1 MRQKIMTHVT
11 VLVILSV
18 LLTYLSSS
26 LVLYYKYRGDM
37 EADVMK
43 EAEYIRYALENVGEE
58 YLAQDLGQLTTSRIT
73 VIDSRGRLVYDSNPD
88 NTEEK
93 YEEMEE
99 FQEAGKKGTGQ
110 SLKFSRILSQQT
122 FYYAVELENGDI
134 LRVGKTVDSI
144 FCTMLSCFP
153 LLGLMMVLILIVGFL
168 YMKHQT
174 KKLIQPINS
183 LDLEN
188 PLKNVVYE
196 ELRPLL
202 KRVDQQNR
210 QIASHVEE
218 LKQAE
223 RVREEFSAN
232 VSHELKT
239 PLMSISG
246 YAEIMKNGM
255 VRQEDVPEFAARIYD
270 EAARLTSLVQDII
283 ELSKLDEKNG
293 ELPLE
298 TVDLYELVRDVSR
311 NLALPAGKKNIS
323 VQTEGCPAKIRGVRH
338 VLYEMFYNLVDNAVK
353 YNREGGWV
361 KVRLESGDKGP
372 VFTVEDNGIG
382 IAREEQDRIFERFYR
397 VDKSHSR
404 KTGGTGL
411 GLSIVKHGAALHH
424 AKISLE
430 SRLGEGT
437 KIRIIFTDPEVKT
450 DTEEREC
457 S

>member
-88 NTEEK
+88 NNEEK

-99 FQEAGKKGTGQ
+99 FQEAGEKGTGQ

-168 YMKHQT
+168 YTKYQT

-188 PLKNVVYE
+188 PLKNVAYE

-223 RVREEFSAN
+223 RVRKEFSAN

-298 TVDLYELVRDVSR
+298 
-311 NLALPAGKKNIS
+311 
-323 VQTEGCPAKIRGVRH
+323 
-338 VLYEMFYNLVDNAVK
+338 
-353 YNREGGWV
+353 
-361 KVRLESGDKGP
+361 SGEYVMYYMKC
-372 VFTVEDNGIG
+372 FITWWIM
-382 IAREEQDRIFERFYR
+382 R
-397 VDKSHSR
+397 
-404 KTGGTGL
+404 
-411 GLSIVKHGAALHH
+411 
-424 AKISLE
+424 
-430 SRLGEGT
+430 
-437 KIRIIFTDPEVKT
+437 
-450 DTEEREC
+450 
-457 S
+457 

>member
-1 MRQKIMTHVT
+1 MRQRIMTHVT
-11 VLVILSV
+11 VLVVLSV
-18 LLTYLSSS
+18 LLTYLAAS
-26 LVLYYKYRGDM
+26 LVLYHKYRGDM
-37 EADVMK
+37 QADVIK

-58 YLAQDLGQLTTSRIT
+58 YLAKDLGQLTTSRIT
-73 VIDSRGRLVYDSNPD
+73 VLNSQGEKVYDSNPGED
-88 NTEEK
+88 QEN
-93 YEEMEE
+93 YGEMEE
-99 FQEAGKKGTGQ
+99 IQEAQDQGTGQ
-110 SLKFSRILSQQT
+110 ALRFSGMLSHQT
-122 FYYAVELENGDI
+122 FYYAVRLENGDI
-134 LRVGKTVDSI
+134 LRVGKTGDSI
-144 FCTMLSCFP
+144 FRTMVSSFP
-153 LLGLMMVLILIVGFL
+153 LLGLIMVLILTLGFL
-168 YMKHQT
+168 YMNYQT
-174 KKLIQPINS
+174 QKLIEPINC
-183 LDLEN
+183 LDLEK

-223 RVREEFSAN
+223 EVRKEFSAN

-283 ELSKLDEKNG
+283 ELSKLDEKEG

-298 TVDLYELVRDVSR
+298 MVDLYELVQDVCR

-323 VQTEGCPAKIRGVRH
+323 VKVEGSPAKIRGIRH

-353 YNREGGWV
+353 YNREGGWI
-361 KVRLESGDKGP
+361 KVSLDPGENGP

-382 IAREEQDRIFERFYR
+382 IVREEQDRIFERFYR

-411 GLSIVKHGAALHH
+411 GLSIVKHGAALHQ
-424 AKISLE
+424 AEIRLE

-437 KIRIIFTDPEVKT
+437 KIRIFFKEPEKNP
-450 DTEEREC
+450 EG
-457 S
+457 

>member
-1 MRQKIMTHVT
+1 MRQRIMSHVT
-11 VLVILSV
+11 VLVVLSV
-18 LLTYLSSS
+18 LLTYLAAS
-26 LVLYYKYRGDM
+26 LVLYHKYRGDM
-37 EADVMK
+37 QADVIK

-58 YLAQDLGQLTTSRIT
+58 YLAKDLGQLTTSRIT
-73 VIDSRGRLVYDSNPD
+73 VLNSQGEKVYDSNP
-88 NTEEK
+88 EEDQEN
-93 YEEMEE
+93 YGEMEE
-99 FQEAGKKGTGQ
+99 IQEAQDQGTGQ
-110 SLKFSRILSQQT
+110 ALRFFRNAFASDLLLCGS
-122 FYYAVELENGDI
+122 AGENGDI
-134 LRVGKTVDSI
+134 LRVGKTGDSI
-144 FCTMLSCFP
+144 FRTMVSSFP
-153 LLGLMMVLILIVGFL
+153 LLGLIMVLILALGFL
-168 YMKHQT
+168 YMNYQT
-174 KKLIQPINS
+174 KKLIEPINC
-183 LDLEN
+183 LDLEK

-223 RVREEFSAN
+223 RVRREFSAN

-283 ELSKLDEKNG
+283 ELSKLDEKEG

-298 TVDLYELVRDVSR
+298 MVDLYELVQDVCR

-323 VQTEGCPAKIRGVRH
+323 VKVEGSPAKIRGIRH

-353 YNREGGWV
+353 YNREGGWI
-361 KVRLESGDKGP
+361 KVSLDPGENGP

-411 GLSIVKHGAALHH
+411 GLSIVKHGAALHQ
-424 AKISLE
+424 AEIRLE

-437 KIRIIFTDPEVKT
+437 KIRIFFKEPEKHP
-450 DTEEREC
+450 EG
-457 S
+457 

>member
-1 MRQKIMTHVT
+1 MRQRIMSHVT
-11 VLVILSV
+11 VLVVLSV
-18 LLTYLSSS
+18 LLTYLAAS
-26 LVLYYKYRGDM
+26 LVMYQKYSGNM
-37 EADVMK
+37 QADVIK

-58 YLAQDLGQLTTSRIT
+58 YLARDLGQLTTSRIT
-73 VIDSRGRLVYDSNPD
+73 VISSQGEEIYDSNPG
-88 NTEEK
+88 EEK
-93 YEEMEE
+93 EHYEEIKE
-99 FQEAGKKGTGQ
+99 FRQAQEKGTGEA
-110 SLKFSRILSQQT
+110 LRFSHMLSRQT
-122 FYYAVELENGDI
+122 FYYAVKLEEGDI
-134 LRVGKTVDSI
+134 LRVGKTSDSI
-144 FCTMLSCFP
+144 FRTMLSSFT
-153 LLGLMMVLILIVGFL
+153 LLGLIMVCILAVGFL
-168 YMKHQT
+168 YMKYQT
-174 KKLIQPINS
+174 KRLIEPINQ

-223 RVREEFSAN
+223 EVRKEFSAN

-270 EAARLTSLVQDII
+270 EAARLSSLVQDII
-283 ELSKLDEKNG
+283 ELSKLDEKRG

-298 TVDLYELVRDVSR
+298 TVDLYELIQDICR
-311 NLALPAGKKNIS
+311 NLALPARKKNIS
-323 VQTEGCPAKIRGVRH
+323 IETEGSSGKIQGVRH

-353 YNREGGWV
+353 YNHENGWV
-361 KVRLESGDKGP
+361 KVSLLPQEKG
-372 VFTVEDNGIG
+372 VEFAVEDNGIG
-382 IAREEQDRIFERFYR
+382 IAREEQERIFERFYR

-437 KIRIIFTDPEVKT
+437 KIRIYFPADELG
-450 DTEEREC
+450 TE

>member
-239 PLMSISG
+239 PLTSIKLLSDSILQN
-246 YAEIMKNGM
+246 EMDEPT
-255 VRQEDVPEFAARIYD
+255 VREF
-270 EAARLTSLVQDII
+270 VQDIGDEADRLTRMSQKLLSLTKMDAGKAEERKTEDICETVEKVLRMLAPVAELHRITLGNQTLPGANIRMI
-283 ELSKLDEKNG
+283 EGDLHQIIFNLVENG
-293 ELPLE
+293 IKYNRPDGSL
-298 TVDLYELVRDVSR
+298 TVDLRR
-311 NLALPAGKKNIS
+311 KKDRYMLT
-323 VQTEGCPAKIRGVRH
+323 VTDTGVGIP
-338 VLYEMFYNLVDNAVK
+338 E
-353 YNREGGWV
+353 
-361 KVRLESGDKGP
+361 ESIP
-372 VFTVEDNGIG
+372 Y
-382 IAREEQDRIFERFYR
+382 IFDRFYR
-397 VDKSHSR
+397 VDKARSR
-404 KTGGTGL
+404 QAGGSGL
-411 GLSIVKHGAALHH
+411 GLSIVYGLVRRNGGT
-424 AKISLE
+424 ISAQPVE
-430 SRLGEGT
+430 SGGTCFTVELPADGGEG
-437 KIRIIFTDPEVKT
+437 K
-450 DTEEREC
+450 

>member
-1 MRQKIMTHVT
+1 
-11 VLVILSV
+11 
-18 LLTYLSSS
+18 
-26 LVLYYKYRGDM
+26 
-37 EADVMK
+37 
-43 EAEYIRYALENVGEE
+43 
-58 YLAQDLGQLTTSRIT
+58 
-73 VIDSRGRLVYDSNPD
+73 
-88 NTEEK
+88 
-93 YEEMEE
+93 
-99 FQEAGKKGTGQ
+99 
-110 SLKFSRILSQQT
+110 
-122 FYYAVELENGDI
+122 
-134 LRVGKTVDSI
+134 
-144 FCTMLSCFP
+144 
-153 LLGLMMVLILIVGFL
+153 MMVLILIVGFL
-168 YMKHQT
+168 YTKFQT

-223 RVREEFSAN
+223 RVRKEFSAN

-298 TVDLYELVRDVSR
+298 MVDLYELVQDVSR

-361 KVRLESGDKGP
+361 KVRLESADTVP
-372 VFTVEDNGIG
+372 VFTVEDN
-382 IAREEQDRIFERFYR
+382 
-397 VDKSHSR
+397 
-404 KTGGTGL
+404 
-411 GLSIVKHGAALHH
+411 
-424 AKISLE
+424 
-430 SRLGEGT
+430 
-437 KIRIIFTDPEVKT
+437 
-450 DTEEREC
+450 
-457 S
+457 

>member
-1 MRQKIMTHVT
+1 
-11 VLVILSV
+11 
-18 LLTYLSSS
+18 
-26 LVLYYKYRGDM
+26 
-37 EADVMK
+37 
-43 EAEYIRYALENVGEE
+43 
-58 YLAQDLGQLTTSRIT
+58 
-73 VIDSRGRLVYDSNPD
+73 
-88 NTEEK
+88 
-93 YEEMEE
+93 
-99 FQEAGKKGTGQ
+99 
-110 SLKFSRILSQQT
+110 
-122 FYYAVELENGDI
+122 
-134 LRVGKTVDSI
+134 
-144 FCTMLSCFP
+144 
-153 LLGLMMVLILIVGFL
+153 MMVLILTVGFL
-168 YMKHQT
+168 YTKHQT
-174 KKLIQPINS
+174 QKLIRPINS

-202 KRVDQQNR
+202 NRVDQQNR

-223 RVREEFSAN
+223 SVRKEFSAN

-283 ELSKLDEKNG
+283 ELSKLDEKSG

-298 TVDLYELVRDVSR
+298 MVDLYELVRDVSR
-311 NLALPAGKKNIS
+311 NLALPAGKKHIS
-323 VQTEGCPAKIRGVRH
+323 IQTEGCPVKIPGVRH

-361 KVRLESGDKGP
+361 KVRLESGDTGP

-411 GLSIVKHGAALHH
+411 GLSIVKHAAALHH
-424 AKISLE
+424 ARIRLE

-437 KIRIIFTDPEVKT
+437 KIRILFTEPEK
-450 DTEEREC
+450 EEKAEKI
-457 S
+457 

>member
-1 MRQKIMTHVT
+1 
-11 VLVILSV
+11 
-18 LLTYLSSS
+18 
-26 LVLYYKYRGDM
+26 
-37 EADVMK
+37 MK

-246 YAEIMKNGM
+246 YAEIMKN
-255 VRQEDVPEFAARIYD
+255 
-270 EAARLTSLVQDII
+270 
-283 ELSKLDEKNG
+283 
-293 ELPLE
+293 
-298 TVDLYELVRDVSR
+298 R
-311 NLALPAGKKNIS
+311 NLQP
-323 VQTEGCPAKIRGVRH
+323 
-338 VLYEMFYNLVDNAVK
+338 
-353 YNREGGWV
+353 
-361 KVRLESGDKGP
+361 ESMMKQPGSP
-372 VFTVEDNGIG
+372 VWSRTLLNCLNWM
-382 IAREEQDRIFERFYR
+382 
-397 VDKSHSR
+397 R
-404 KTGGTGL
+404 KTASCL
-411 GLSIVKHGAALHH
+411 WK
-424 AKISLE
+424 
-430 SRLGEGT
+430 R
-437 KIRIIFTDPEVKT
+437 
-450 DTEEREC
+450 
-457 S
+457 